1 MDAPVYVNGIKHGV
15 EKKLSLKRVLT
26 RKQQLQQEMNDLE
39 KVEKC
44 LTQQRDDLEFL
55 TNNIKKWAA
64 DFNKVERNNQGV
76 PYVRNIKEMCS
87 KMEVQLT
94 DIHGDFY
101 FRVQN
106 LVTADVTCFKQIY
119 EGLELLK
126 KQVRKILHDDAA
138 YKASFIEEIRQL
150 FGKLIGIS
158 ETMLDI
164 YYEKWA

>member
-1 MDAPVYVNGIKHGV
+1 MDAPVYMNGTKDGI

-26 RKQQLQQEMNDLE
+26 RKQELQNEIEGLE
-39 KVEKC
+39 KVQKC
-44 LTQQRDDLEFL
+44 LTRQREDLEFL
-55 TNNIKKWAA
+55 TKSVKKWAS

-76 PYVRNIKEMCS
+76 PYVRSIKEMCNNI
-87 KMEVQLT
+87 EVQLT

-101 FRVQN
+101 FRMQN
-106 LVTADVTCFKQIY
+106 LVTADVPCFQQVY

-126 KQVRKILHDDAA
+126 KQVGKILHDDTA

-150 FGKLIGIS
+150 FGKLIGVS

-164 YYEKWA
+164 YFEK

>member
-1 MDAPVYVNGIKHGV
+1 MDAPVYMNGTKDGI

-26 RKQQLQQEMNDLE
+26 RKQELQNEIEGLE
-39 KVEKC
+39 KVQKC
-44 LTQQRDDLEFL
+44 LTRQREDLEFL
-55 TNNIKKWAA
+55 TKSVKKWAS

-76 PYVRNIKEMCS
+76 PYVRSIKEVCNII
-87 KMEVQLT
+87 EVQLT

-101 FRVQN
+101 FRMQN
-106 LVTADVTCFKQIY
+106 LVTADVPCFQQVY

-126 KQVRKILHDDAA
+126 KQVGKILHDDTA

-150 FGKLIGIS
+150 FGKLIGVS

-164 YYEKWA
+164 YFEK